1 MNAHHHAGDEVLRL
15 ERETEEV
22 SPHTVPHNCIHFL
35 AAATNAQK
43 IRVLQHQGLE
53 ILGNYYPKW
62 SRAVCLKDGLERA
75 WCEGSSWRA
84 AFRLRCTVC
93 CDVVK
98 HEPATA
104 QQTELNRETPS
115 ASSCGAAAR
124 EPPRRR
130 TFFFSLGRENVQLID
145 NHSKNPLPDPPGC
158 HFARYKYN

>member
-1 MNAHHHAGDEVLRL
+1 MLHL

-22 SPHTVPHNCIHFL
+22 APHTVPHNCILFF

-43 IRVLQHQGLE
+43 NQIITTPGVRIPGQSLFQRVQGRVPQGWFGE
-53 ILGNYYPKW
+53 G
-62 SRAVCLKDGLERA
+62 
-75 WCEGSSWRA
+75 WCEGSSWHA

-115 ASSCGAAAR
+115 VSSCGSAAR
-124 EPPRRR
+124 RAPRSR
-130 TFFFSLGRENVQLID
+130 TFFFPPGRENVHLIA
-145 NHSKNPLPDPPGC
+145 NPSKNLLPDPPRC